1 MKKRVKKRGLSA
13 DFIASQKL
21 NFDSMKDLVI
31 NRDPE
36 ERINVEQNKFIRNK
50 INWTIRTDT
59 MIKQYRQVYDKRFLF
74 ENFQT
79 LPFGY

>member
-31 NRDPE
+31 IE
-36 ERINVEQNKFIRNK
+36 ERINVEQYKFIRNK